1 MSFAMPASLLCSLC
15 SDPCSSVEDLRNHL
29 RSSHAVNKKDL
40 SEHIMKTMEE
50 QIKKQESR
58 AEVVTLDEDEEKVN
72 EEEKGDILENV
83 EKKLPDNFK
92 QPTLST
98 KAVEATDE
106 DVKEFFKVK
115 AESFIETILK
125 EAEPGNVEVGLGFEE
140 VMAKL
145 AWMKKEVKNIGTIIY

>member
-1 MSFAMPASLLCSLC
+1 MPASLLCSLC

-29 RSSHAVNKKDL
+29 RSTHDVKKKDL
-40 SEHIMKTMEE
+40 GEHIMKTMEE

-58 AEVVTLDEDEEKVN
+58 AEVVTLDEDEE
-72 EEEKGDILENV
+72 EKGDILENV
-83 EKKLPDNFK
+83 EEKLPDIDNFK

-106 DVKEFFKVK
+106 DVKEFFKLK
-115 AESFIETILK
+115 GESVIETILK
-125 EAEPGNVEVGLGFEE
+125 EAEPGNVEVGLSFEE

-145 AWMKKEVKNIGTIIY
+145 AWMKKEVNNIFIII

>member
-58 AEVVTLDEDEEKVN
+58 AEVVTLDEDEEKVD
-72 EEEKGDILENV
+72 EEEKGDIVGNV

-92 QPTLST
+92 QPT

-115 AESFIETILK
+115 GESVIETILK

-145 AWMKKEVKNIGTIIY
+145 AWMKKKVKNICTII